1 MLTKPCKTNDRCPKC
16 DICCKTK
23 RKKKEKTENK
33 AWKEANQLYQ
43 ALHMIFQG
51 SELSSAVE
59 PSKTRVKKKR
69 RKNMTAVQKQPRKAK
84 ESIKVE
90 QEHPKEVKAAI
101 YNNLNMTMQDK
112 ESLAR
117 MWHTLKE
124 QT

>member
-1 MLTKPCKTNDRCPKC
+1 VTYAV
-16 DICCKTK
+16 IKTK
-23 RKKKEKTENK
+23 RKKKKKKTENK

-51 SELSSAVE
+51 SELSSTVE
-59 PSKTRVKKKR
+59 PSKTRVKKKG

-117 MWHTLKE
+117 MCMAYAKRTNLRSKINAIK
-124 QT
+124 